1 MLSKRPYLVPAF
13 YDWIVDQGHVPHL
26 VVDATVDGVMVP
38 GNFVEEGHIQLN
50 VSPSA
55 VRDFHMDRVGIS
67 FEARFGGQPERIFV
81 PMPAI
86 RAIVDRDSG
95 QGATFPDEPGETFP
109 DDEGGERAP
118 TGTPASKPGQGAPH
132 LRAVPGGG
140 SDEAAGDDRGESP
153 DGPDAPD
160 GDDGND
166 PDDDPPPS
174 GGGKGG
180 GPSLRVVK

>member
-26 VVDATVDGVMVP
+26 VVNADADGVMVP
-38 GNFVEEGHIQLN
+38 ANFVEDGHIQLN
-50 VSPSA
+50 VGPNA

-67 FEARFGGQPERIFV
+67 FEARFAGQPEQIYV
-81 PMPAI
+81 PMYAV

-95 QGATFPDEPGETFP
+95 QGATFADEPDETFP
-109 DDEGGERAP
+109 QDDDMTSAP
-118 TGTPASKPGQGAPH
+118 TEAPADGRKGRPQ
-132 LRAVPGGG
+132 LRAVPGGEDG
-140 SDEAAGDDRGESP
+140 SEKGESRGDDRSRDSG
-153 DGPDAPD
+153 DG
-160 GDDGND
+160 

-174 GGGKGG
+174 GGGGGKG

>member
-26 VVDATVDGVMVP
+26 VVDATVEGVMVP
-38 GNFVEEGHIQLN
+38 GNSVEEGHIQLN
-50 VSPSA
+50 ISPTA

-109 DDEGGERAP
+109 DSEGGEK
-118 TGTPASKPGQGAPH
+118 TPAGNTAATRGQGTPH
-132 LRAVPGGG
+132 LRAVPSGG
-140 SDEAAGDDRGESP
+140 SDEDAGGERSASS
-153 DGPDAPD
+153 DTADAE
-160 GDDGND
+160 DGND